1 MELNFEELNDTG
13 LTNTSLVTDTSLVT
27 NANNIS
33 TNYWENKNTNSN
45 TNTTQK
51 KPRVSYDDILSSLNM
66 VVQNGVL
73 KFANPNPNLNTK
85 TKPNLNTKS
94 NSNTNTNLNTK
105 ANLNT
110 KTNLNTNSNNFIT
123 NKYFKDYKEET
134 EPLETRPLT
143 KEEYIEQYIKRQHEL
158 KRISE
163 VKSKKLLFNTQPV
176 NIAPR
181 QNTNLNK
188 LFPMFKR

>member
-1 MELNFEELNDTG
+1 MELNFEELNDTI
-13 LTNTSLVTDTSLVT
+13 LVTDTSITDTSVT
-27 NANNIS
+27 DTNNNS
-33 TNYWENKNTNSN
+33 TNYWENKNTN

-73 KFANPNPNLNTK
+73 KFANPK
-85 TKPNLNTKS
+85 
-94 NSNTNTNLNTK
+94 TNTNVKT
-105 ANLNT
+105 NT
-110 KTNLNTNSNNFIT
+110 KTNIKTNINSNNFIT

-134 EPLETRPLT
+134 EPLERRPLT
-143 KEEYIEQYIKRQHEL
+143 KEEQRELYIKRQQEL
-158 KRISE
+158 KHISE
-163 VKSKKLLFNTQPV
+163 VKSKKLLFNTQNI

-181 QNTNLNK
+181 QNANLNK